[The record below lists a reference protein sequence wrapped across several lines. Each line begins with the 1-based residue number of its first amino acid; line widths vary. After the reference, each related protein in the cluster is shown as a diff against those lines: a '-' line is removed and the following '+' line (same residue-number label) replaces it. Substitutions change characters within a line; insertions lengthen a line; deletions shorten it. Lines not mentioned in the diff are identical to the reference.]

1 MTMAIFGV
9 GAFYDRD
16 VSQDFI
22 QANLVGVG
30 WSLNDAPE
38 LHQFMRSLK
47 VGDVVYIKASP
58 PPSPDICVKAIGII
72 SNGQIRNAANSNNL
86 VQCGRNVRWVHT
98 KEFRVPRPAEKNN
111 VRFNTMYE
119 EFHPDVQRVILAHL

>member
-1 MTMAIFGV
+1 MAIFGV
-9 GAFYDRD
+9 GAFYNRD

-47 VGDVVYIKASP
+47 VGDVAYVKASP
-58 PPSPDICVKAIGII
+58 PRSPDICVKAIGII
-72 SNGQIRNAANSNNL
+72 S
-86 VQCGRNVRWVHT
+86 H
-98 KEFRVPRPAEKNN
+98 
-111 VRFNTMYE
+111 RF
-119 EFHPDVQRVILAHL
+119 